1 MARHFKSDD
10 STSASRKPARQM
22 KLSEGTESI
31 RVLTAKDVRPEW
43 EEKDRSGLRT
53 FLGAIFGVLALL
65 AMVLVVVGF
74 VLNGSIS
81 LRGND
86 KTAAQSLADTAEG
99 EPFYMLIVGTDSRE
113 DDYTGRNDALILA
126 RVDPSNAK
134 VTLVSIPGD
143 TMVNIGG
150 SESVEKINASYAYY
164 GATSTI
170 ETVSA
175 FTGVPISHFMKLN
188 FAGLKRTVEQMG
200 GLTISASAN
209 TESGNGSVTTESG
222 AQTLDGDTA
231 LGYLRERTVTSAND
245 LELVQM
251 QRLVV
256 SAFIQQVLA
265 TQPTQLPQLVTS
277 LAGSVS
283 TDLNLLDLAKLA
295 LQFHGKD
302 LTIYTG
308 ITPSYTFVQDG
319 FSHLGTMFDEWRD
332 EMKRVDAG
340 LDPLDLET
348 TIPEPQASDEN
359 LGAATNC
366 AAPQDYKELA
376 AQALAAGATATTGEA
391 AEGSGE

>member
-99 EPFYMLIVGTDSRE
+99 EPFYILIVGTDSRE

-295 LQFHGKD
+295 LQFRGKD